1 MAQNISQTSKK
12 NLMANQTQYYFGYGS
27 NLSKEQMAIRCPE
40 SSYYASGKLSG
51 YSWLINSRGYASIK
65 ISKNDMV
72 LGEVF
77 KLSQKDEEYLDI
89 YESVDEGMY
98 KKSILNVE
106 TPHGLIDCLVYIAS
120 NNTEGKPQDEYI
132 DRINLGIRSA
142 NLPTEYVQKSIRPFI
157 PED

>member
-1 MAQNISQTSKK
+1 
-12 NLMANQTQYYFGYGS
+12 MANQTQYYFGYGS
-27 NLSKEQMAIRCPE
+27 NLSKEQMSIRCPE
-40 SSYYASGKLSG
+40 SSYYSSGKLLG
-51 YSWLINSRGYASIK
+51 YSWLINIRGYASIK

-98 KKSILNVE
+98 IKAILNSE
-106 TPHGLIDCLVYIAS
+106 TSHGPIDCLFYIAS
-120 NNTEGKPQDEYI
+120 DNTEGKAQDEYI
-132 DRINLGIRSA
+132 DRINSGIKSA
-142 NLPTEYVQKSIRPFI
+142 NLPSEYVKKSISPFI